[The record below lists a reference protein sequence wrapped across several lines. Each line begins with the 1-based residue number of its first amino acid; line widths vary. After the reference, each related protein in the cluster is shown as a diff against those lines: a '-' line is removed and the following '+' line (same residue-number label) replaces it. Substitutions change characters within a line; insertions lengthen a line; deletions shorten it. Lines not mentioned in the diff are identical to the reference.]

1 VKQRLSATCSAKSRA
16 TFADVRGAKPG
27 RAVEEAVERSEALVP
42 GERVII
48 ACSGGADSVA
58 LAALL
63 RAVAVPLEL
72 HLIVAHINHGTRNS
86 SWQDEA
92 VAMRVAAA
100 LGLPL
105 KVRGLS
111 APRGSEAALREAR
124 YKALSEI
131 AQECG
136 ADVVATA
143 HHAEDQSE
151 TVLLALFRGS
161 GLDGLAGMAVRRP
174 LCPGV
179 DLVRPLLR
187 FEPEDLRAY
196 VQTAALPYAVDPTN
210 SLPEFR
216 RNAVREALSVLRPL
230 FPGLDAAVARTAE
243 VAAHEVTATPVASL
257 RRRVRETLKAEE
269 ALADVDFEHIEAVVR
284 TLARGGT
291 GRFIMNDR
299 IELAIENGNL
309 KVHQR

>member
-1 VKQRLSATCSAKSRA
+1 M
-16 TFADVRGAKPG
+16 RGAKPG
-27 RAVEEAVERSEALVP
+27 RALEEALERSGAFTP
-42 GERVII
+42 GERVVI
-48 ACSGGADSVA
+48 ACSGGSDSVA

-63 RAVAVPLEL
+63 RAIAVPLDL
-72 HLIVAHINHGTRNS
+72 GLVLAHVNHRTRES
-86 SWQDEA
+86 AWQDEA

-100 LGLPL
+100 LGIPL
-105 KVRGLS
+105 QVRALAAG
-111 APRGSEAALREAR
+111 RGDEAALREAR

-131 AQECG
+131 AQEAG
-136 ADVVATA
+136 AAVVATA
-143 HHAEDQSE
+143 HHAEDQTE

-174 LCPGV
+174 LGPGV

-196 VQTAALPYAVDPTN
+196 VQAAALPYAVDPTN
-210 SLPEFR
+210 SSLEFR
-216 RNAVREALSVLRPL
+216 RNAVRDALAVLRPL

-243 VAAHEVTATPVASL
+243 VAAHEVAGTPVASL

-269 ALADVDFEHIEAVVR
+269 ALADVDFEHVEAVVR

-291 GRFIMNDR
+291 GRFVMNDR
-299 IELAIENGNL
+299 IELAIENGKL